1 MSIARDKAPER
12 RHRIARARSLADR
25 YPAVADP
32 LKFYAGVLE
41 VQQQVGDQWPSLQ
54 PGPSLSTALPGLITG
69 LMGIAR
75 PALAR
80 ELATLPLDD
89 RWPALL
95 DDYWQSGGRVTNE
108 ASELS
113 LFVMDTLIAPFA
125 ERSAQAEAG
134 ARAEKDRPYQCP
146 WCSAPP
152 SVAVLREEGH
162 GGRRSLLCGWCL
174 REWATPRLVCIACG
188 ESRFDALPVFSAE
201 ELQAVR
207 VDVCETCHVYL
218 KTIDLTRDGGAM
230 PLVDDLATLP
240 LDLWARERGYRR
252 LRPNALRI

>member
-12 RHRIARARSLADR
+12 RHRIGRSRSLADR
-25 YPAVADP
+25 YPAVADA

-125 ERSAQAEAG
+125 
-134 ARAEKDRPYQCP
+134 
-146 WCSAPP
+146 
-152 SVAVLREEGH
+152 
-162 GGRRSLLCGWCL
+162 
-174 REWATPRLVCIACG
+174 
-188 ESRFDALPVFSAE
+188 
-201 ELQAVR
+201 
-207 VDVCETCHVYL
+207 
-218 KTIDLTRDGGAM
+218 
-230 PLVDDLATLP
+230 
-240 LDLWARERGYRR
+240 
-252 LRPNALRI
+252 